1 MFSFF
6 GGSPSGGNKQTPPPP
21 PPQSITEMT
30 VGKAEA
36 ASNGGSGGKGS
47 GQQSQSLVNFD
58 PSGLERAAKAARELD
73 QSKNSKQAVEIALA
87 QERTQQ
93 LDMESRNKE
102 REMQF
107 RAMELKAQQEVQEER
122 RKTIEMETTHIN
134 HRNKQQDDMARKR
147 QQEMMEGQKRLQD
160 EQLKRQEESTQRQE
174 LMKRQTIEYE
184 KELERKNIKSK
195 VDSEIEG
202 KIKYERENRT
212 LHLENMKLQA
222 TELRDTTIQAIKAAG
237 ETIGTGV
244 KEFLGDK
251 EKLTAAVASVT
262 LLALGN
268 LICLKSFPFFFFF
281 LVGSCVRSQKFH
293 S

>member
-1 MFSFF
+1 MYSFF
-6 GGSPSGGNKQTPPPP
+6 GGNSPNKPTPPSQ
-21 PPQSITEMT
+21 PQSITEMT
-30 VGKAEA
+30 VGKAEG
-36 ASNGGSGGKGS
+36 ASAGGGGGGKDKDNKQQQ
-47 GQQSQSLVNFD
+47 QQSQSLVNFD

-93 LDMESRNKE
+93 LETETKNKQL
-102 REMQF
+102 EMQF

-147 QQEMMEGQKRLQD
+147 QQEQMEGQKKLQD
-160 EQLKRQEESTQRQE
+160 EQLRRQEESTQRQE
-174 LMKRQTIEYE
+174 QMKRQTIEYE

-202 KIKYERENRT
+202 KIKYERENRS
-212 LHLENMKLQA
+212 LHLENMKIQA

-237 ETIGTGV
+237 ETIGAGV
-244 KEFLGDK
+244 KEFLGDR

-262 LLALGN
+262 LLALGKLLFLFCLFVFLYSN
-268 LICLKSFPFFFFF
+268 ILLIWD
-281 LVGSCVRSQKFH
+281 
-293 S
+293 